1 MTRITILE
9 QKLVQLQEKRNQAG
23 IACRTLEEARIDII
37 SRMIHEYFEEVL
49 EEGDTIKVS
58 SDRVEFTRPQEG
70 YKYNKE
76 LLTLYFNSK
85 DWRDVEA
92 DRIETSF
99 YSTSENSEY
108 ELRRMILIGKVGQI
122 VLDFKDDILG
132 KFNQIKADTKEELSK
147 ARRVEWDI
155 EKEIKEVNEQIR
167 LIEKENLFS
176 KLENEGIEFKLPE
189 GKSVNELPNID
200 VKFDRTIYNVKGL
213 QIIKKTASG
222 KSADLHLKVVNN
234 IWNSDTKSYN
244 EKEDIRVVEKVRM
257 DNIERFLEYNSKRIS
272 AS

>member
-23 IACRTLEEARIDII
+23 ITCRDLEEARIDII

-49 EEGDTIKVS
+49 EEGDTIVVS

-70 YKYNKE
+70 YNYNKE
-76 LLTLYFNSK
+76 LLTLYFNNR
-85 DWRDVEA
+85 DWRDEEA
-92 DRIETSF
+92 DSIQTSF

-147 ARRVEWDI
+147 ARKVEWDI
-155 EKEIKEVNEQIR
+155 EKEIREVNNQIDK
-167 LIEKENLFS
+167 IKKENLFS
-176 KLENEGIEFKLPE
+176 KLENEGIEFELPE
-189 GKSVNELPNID
+189 GKSVHELPNID
-200 VKFDRTIYNVKGL
+200 VRFDWTVYNVKGIK
-213 QIIKKTASG
+213 IIKKTTSG
-222 KSADLHLKVVNN
+222 KSADIELKVMNN
-234 IWNSDTKSYN
+234 VWNMDSQSYN
-244 EKEDIRVVEKVRM
+244 GKEQIIVVEKVRM
-257 DNIERFLEYNSKRIS
+257 DNVERFLQYNSERIS

>member
-9 QKLVQLQEKRNQAG
+9 QKLVQLQEKGNQAG
-23 IACRTLEEARIDII
+23 IVCGDLLAARIDII

-76 LLTLYFNSK
+76 LLTLYFHSR
-85 DWRDVEA
+85 DWRVEEA
-92 DRIETSF
+92 DEIQTSF

-122 VLDFKDDILG
+122 VLDFYDDILA
-132 KFNQIKADTKEELSK
+132 KFNQIKLDTKEELSK
-147 ARRVEWDI
+147 ARKVDWDI
-155 EKEIKEVNEQIR
+155 EKEIREVNNQIDK
-167 LIEKENLFS
+167 IKKENLFS
-176 KLENEGIEFKLPE
+176 KLEIEGIEFELPE

-200 VKFDRTIYNVKGL
+200 VRFDWTVYNVKG
-213 QIIKKTASG
+213 IKVIKKTTSG
-222 KSADLHLKVVNN
+222 KSVDIELKTMSNV
-234 IWNSDTKSYN
+234 WNPDTQSYN
-244 EKEDIRVVEKVRM
+244 EKEQIKVVEKVRM
-257 DNIERFLEYNSKRIS
+257 GNVERFLQYNSKRIS

>member
-23 IACRTLEEARIDII
+23 IVCRDLEEARIDII
-37 SRMIHEYFEEVL
+37 SRMIHEYFGEVL

-76 LLTLYFNSK
+76 LLNLYFNSK
-85 DWRDVEA
+85 DWRDEEA

-122 VLDFKDDILG
+122 VLDFYDDILA
-132 KFNQIKADTKEELSK
+132 KYNQIKLDTKVELSK
-147 ARRVEWDI
+147 ARKVDWDI
-155 EKEIKEVNEQIR
+155 EKEIREVNNQIDK
-167 LIEKENLFS
+167 IKKENLFS
-176 KLENEGIEFKLPE
+176 KLENEGIEFELPE
-189 GKSVNELPNID
+189 GKSVHELPNID
-200 VKFDRTIYNVKGL
+200 VRFDWTVYNVKGIK
-213 QIIKKTASG
+213 IIKKTASG
-222 KSADLHLKVVNN
+222 KSADIELKTMSNV
-234 IWNSDTKSYN
+234 WNSDTQSYN
-244 EKEDIRVVEKVRM
+244 EKENIKVVDKVRM
-257 DNIERFLEYNSKRIS
+257 NTIESFLLNNTSRIS

>member
-9 QKLVQLQEKRNQAG
+9 QKLVQLKEK
-23 IACRTLEEARIDII
+23 LELSNSVRRDIESQRIDQL

-49 EEGDTIKVS
+49 EEGDTIRVS
-58 SDRVEFTRPQEG
+58 SDRVEFTRPQER

-76 LLTLYFNSK
+76 LLTLYFNSR

-92 DRIETSF
+92 DKIETSF

-108 ELRRMILIGKVGQI
+108 ELRRMVLIGKVGQI

-132 KFNQIKADTKEELSK
+132 KFNQIKADTKEESSK
-147 ARRVEWDI
+147 ARKAEWDI
-155 EKEIKEVNEQIR
+155 ENEIKEVNEQIR

-176 KLENEGIEFKLPE
+176 KVENEGIEFELPE
-189 GKSVNELPNID
+189 GKSINELPNMD
-200 VKFDRTIYNVKGL
+200 VKFNRTIFNVKGL

-222 KSADLHLKVVNN
+222 KSADLHLKVMSN

-257 DNIERFLEYNSKRIS
+257 DNIERFLEYYSKRIS

>member
-23 IACRTLEEARIDII
+23 IACRDLEEARIDII

-70 YKYNKE
+70 YNYNKE
-76 LLTLYFNSK
+76 LVNLYFRNK
-85 DWRDVEA
+85 DWRDEETSQ
-92 DRIETSF
+92 IQTSF

-122 VLDFKDDILG
+122 VLDFYDDILA
-132 KFNQIKADTKEELSK
+132 KYNQIKLDTKEELSK
-147 ARRVEWDI
+147 VRKVEWDI
-155 EKEIKEVNEQIR
+155 EKEIREVNEQIR

-176 KLENEGIEFKLPE
+176 KLENEGIEFELPE
-189 GKSVNELPNID
+189 GKSVHELPNIG
-200 VKFDRTIYNVKGL
+200 VRFDWTVYNVKGIK
-213 QIIKKTASG
+213 IIKKTTSG
-222 KSADLHLKVVNN
+222 KSADIELKTMSNV
-234 IWNSDTKSYN
+234 WNTDSQSYN
-244 EKEDIRVVEKVRM
+244 EKEQTKVVEKVRM
-257 DNIERFLEYNSKRIS
+257 DKIEQFLQYNSKRIS